1 MSLTMLPYLETEIN
15 VITNKYIIIHLEL
28 IINQK
33 QMTPHTH
40 THRCIII
47 IIITLDDEVSTKS
60 EDAVPILDEIFKA
73 NRVHVS
79 INNYTINN

>member
-40 THRCIII
+40 TH
-47 IIITLDDEVSTKS
+47 T
-60 EDAVPILDEIFKA
+60 DA
-73 NRVHVS
+73 
-79 INNYTINN
+79 